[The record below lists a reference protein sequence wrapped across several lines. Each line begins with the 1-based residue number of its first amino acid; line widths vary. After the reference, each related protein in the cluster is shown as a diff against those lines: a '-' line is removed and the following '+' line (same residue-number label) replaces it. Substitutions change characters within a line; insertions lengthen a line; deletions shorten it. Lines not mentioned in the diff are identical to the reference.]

1 MSRRVISEVTYLG
14 TVESTQDIAKAHAK
28 QLVLSERPLGFP
40 RQFFVAESQT
50 QGRGQHGRA
59 WISPH
64 GGIYLS
70 AVFPDVPQYMHCYIP
85 LVAGLA
91 ITRLLMRPWFP
102 SPWLPGPPKQDIA
115 FTNVHVR
122 WPNDVLFNGK
132 KIAGVLSES
141 ITMGQ
146 RAVAVVGV
154 GMNVNADPA
163 AANPALHEFSTALA
177 SELGSP
183 VDKIKVN
190 NALLHNLEECI
201 GALTSGQW
209 PALHR
214 EISDRDYL
222 RGRLVEISAEDH
234 VLCGTGAGID
244 DDGALLL
251 QVPTQR
257 EPSAFYG
264 GTIRTVDGRPIRPP
278 A

>member
-14 TVESTQDIAKAHAK
+14 TVESTQNIAKAHAK
-28 QLVLSERPLGFP
+28 QLVLSDRPLGFP
-40 RQFFVAESQT
+40 RQFYVAESQT
-50 QGRGQHGRA
+50 QGRGQHGRE
-59 WISPH
+59 WISPD

-70 AVFPDVPQYMHCYIP
+70 AVFPDVPQYMHRYIP
-85 LVAGLA
+85 LISALA
-91 ITRLLMRPWFP
+91 IARLIMRPWFV
-102 SPWLPGPPKQDIA
+102 SPWLRGPPKLDIA

-141 ITMGQ
+141 ITMGH

-163 AANPALHEFSTALA
+163 AFNPALNEFSTSLA
-177 SELGSP
+177 RELGSP

-190 NALLHNLEECI
+190 NALLYNLEECM
-201 GALTSGQW
+201 GAVTSGQW

-214 EISDRDYL
+214 EICDRDYL
-222 RGRLVEISAEDH
+222 RGRTVEISADDH
-234 VLCGTGAGID
+234 ILSGTGGGIA

-251 QVPTQR
+251 KVPARR
-257 EPSAFYG
+257 EPVTIHS
-264 GTIRTVDGRPIRPP
+264 GTICTVDGRPIRPSP
-278 A
+278 